1 MSKSQARL
9 TYALLAVTV
18 IIWGIQPL
26 CIKWLVAVWTPVT
39 ITAMRYYLIGTALIL
54 IACSR
59 GEGVLP
65 PKSCWLPLLLMA
77 LTGIGLNNVMQFT
90 GLQYSTVTNCTLI
103 AAASPAITAFMAAI
117 FIRER
122 LGVLSWLGIA
132 LSFAGALAVVSG
144 GDLTVIL
151 GFGFNYG
158 DMLFFAAQ
166 VAWTTY
172 SLIALRVMK
181 KISAALA
188 TGWAGLLGAVVVSF
202 YGGVTGE
209 LAPVNLTPAL
219 WSAFAYTVI
228 CGGIMAMLF
237 WNIGVKNAGP
247 STTAIFQNIT
257 PIVGMIGGSLL
268 FEEQVGAVEILGAIA
283 IFLGVYIT
291 AGRKH

>member
-59 GEGVLP
+59 GEGLLP

-144 GDLTVIL
+144 GELAVIL

-188 TGWAGLLGAVVVSF
+188 TGWAGLLGAMVVSL

-209 LAPVNLTPAL
+209 LAPVNLTLSL
-219 WSAFAYTVI
+219 WVAFAYTVI

-257 PIVGMIGGSLL
+257 PIVGMMGGSLL
-268 FEEQVGAVEILGAIA
+268 FGEQVGMTEILGAVA

-291 AGRKH
+291 AGKRN

>member
-59 GEGVLP
+59 GEGLLP

-122 LGVLSWLGIA
+122 LGGYPGWVLPCLLPGHWQWSAEVSWRLSWALVSIMGIC
-132 LSFAGALAVVSG
+132 SS
-144 GDLTVIL
+144 
-151 GFGFNYG
+151 
-158 DMLFFAAQ
+158 
-166 VAWTTY
+166 
-172 SLIALRVMK
+172 SPLR
-181 KISAALA
+181 
-188 TGWAGLLGAVVVSF
+188 WPGL
-202 YGGVTGE
+202 
-209 LAPVNLTPAL
+209 
-219 WSAFAYTVI
+219 
-228 CGGIMAMLF
+228 
-237 WNIGVKNAGP
+237 
-247 STTAIFQNIT
+247 
-257 PIVGMIGGSLL
+257 PIP
-268 FEEQVGAVEILGAIA
+268 
-283 IFLGVYIT
+283 
-291 AGRKH
+291 